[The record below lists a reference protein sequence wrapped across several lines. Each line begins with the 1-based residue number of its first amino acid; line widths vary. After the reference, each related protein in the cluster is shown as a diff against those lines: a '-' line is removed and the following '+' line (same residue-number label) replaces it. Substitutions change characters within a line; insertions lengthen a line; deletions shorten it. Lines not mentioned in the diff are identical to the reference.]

1 MTNVFSIPSK
11 NVYLDIDAS
20 EDDTLTLTV
29 VHEEGK
35 SESVKVD
42 PADLARE
49 LITASPVFALAVGD
63 LAKSAIVQ
71 FFKDEEDV
79 ELGLGIA

>member
-1 MTNVFSIPSK
+1 MTNVYSIPSK

-20 EDDTLTLTV
+20 QDDTLVLTI

-35 SESVKVD
+35 SQEVRVD
-42 PADLARE
+42 AADLARE
-49 LITASPVFALAVGD
+49 LITASPVFAMAVGD

-71 FFKDEEDV
+71 FFKDEDAEL
-79 ELGLGIA
+79 LGLAL